1 LNAGLEKSSQL
12 LNDAQRNANTLSKAL
27 EANGLSIHN
36 ANGQLITENQLLQTA
51 ADLVRRAQSPQDQI
65 AIAQMLGFTKEW
77 IPLLE
82 QGSAAIAGLGDEA
95 RRAGALIDD
104 ETVQRAADFDKEWR
118 KSSVEFDAYMKSAL
132 YGLLPIVDDL
142 IQRAGK
148 FISSFDKGKIQQAS
162 DESFKQFREETGI
175 PDSGGI
181 HIDTENLSKALLEW
195 TDSPVSPARR
205 ISGARNLLA
214 SRAWSGDLSGV
225 GGFTRIPG
233 GDNGK
238 DAVDRAIDSLR
249 KHTEQQLADVQAVG
263 LGDAALARFSATAAE
278 TAAVQANGGKETDAQ
293 AQKFADLRESA
304 AAAAEALARAK
315 VSSQIDFGNKTMFL
329 SQDDVAI
336 ASQLKGIYGN
346 DVPAALASI
355 EAAALRVNTA
365 FRGISSSV
373 ESDLVNGLTDIVSG
387 AKSASQ
393 GFADLE
399 MAVVK
404 AIEQMIIKIT
414 IVEPL
419 MRSLQST
426 FSGGFNLSG
435 LGFNPI
441 AGVTGSAHGNVFA
454 AGNIVPFANGGIPD
468 VVASPMIAPMA
479 MFGENGEEAIMPL
492 RRGPDG
498 RLGVAAGGAGGSTNV
513 NIHNYTD
520 AQPSVQTAPNGDIN
534 VTFRRTM
541 DAGVGDSLAN
551 GAGRRVLSQQ
561 FGLNQFTGR

>member
-195 TDSPVSPARR
+195 TDSPVSPAR
-205 ISGARNLLA
+205 AQNF
-214 SRAWSGDLSGV
+214 WSS
-225 GGFTRIPG
+225 
-233 GDNGK
+233 
-238 DAVDRAIDSLR
+238 
-249 KHTEQQLADVQAVG
+249 QLAG
-263 LGDAALARFSATAAE
+263 LKSMVWRPLGCR
-278 TAAVQANGGKETDAQ
+278 
-293 AQKFADLRESA
+293 R
-304 AAAAEALARAK
+304 
-315 VSSQIDFGNKTMFL
+315 
-329 SQDDVAI
+329 
-336 ASQLKGIYGN
+336 IYE
-346 DVPAALASI
+346 DS
-355 EAAALRVNTA
+355 E
-365 FRGISSSV
+365 
-373 ESDLVNGLTDIVSG
+373 
-387 AKSASQ
+387 
-393 GFADLE
+393 
-399 MAVVK
+399 
-404 AIEQMIIKIT
+404 
-414 IVEPL
+414 
-419 MRSLQST
+419 
-426 FSGGFNLSG
+426 
-435 LGFNPI
+435 
-441 AGVTGSAHGNVFA
+441 
-454 AGNIVPFANGGIPD
+454 
-468 VVASPMIAPMA
+468 
-479 MFGENGEEAIMPL
+479 
-492 RRGPDG
+492 RR
-498 RLGVAAGGAGGSTNV
+498 
-513 NIHNYTD
+513 
-520 AQPSVQTAPNGDIN
+520 
-534 VTFRRTM
+534 
-541 DAGVGDSLAN
+541 
-551 GAGRRVLSQQ
+551 
-561 FGLNQFTGR
+561 